1 MNSPPLFR
9 LDTHA
14 VYWRRTASPRL
25 SAAAAQVFEDGVH
38 GKAILM
44 VPHGLI
50 AELFPPKRNAFGKA
64 GDRHGEEETRSAP
77 AHL

>member
-1 MNSPPLFR
+1 VNSPPLLY

-50 AELFPPKRNAFGKA
+50 AELFPPK
-64 GDRHGEEETRSAP
+64 
-77 AHL
+77 